1 MGILLLVSAVFGK
14 TYVIVLKNVTL
25 GGGGAAYLLSDP
37 VVPGLIPSV
46 PKVAE
51 VNQRRWLEERG

>member
-25 GGGGAAYLLSDP
+25 GGGAAYLLSDP